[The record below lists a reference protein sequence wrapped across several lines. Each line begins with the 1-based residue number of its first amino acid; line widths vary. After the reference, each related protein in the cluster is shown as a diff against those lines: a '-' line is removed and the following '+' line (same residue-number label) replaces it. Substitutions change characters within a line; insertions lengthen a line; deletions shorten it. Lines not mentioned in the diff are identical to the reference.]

1 MRRRSIPA
9 AAAVLLP
16 LTLLAA
22 APAPP
27 PGESGPGGTGLSG
40 AWALVGSRDDVAA
53 KARKGLWDVA
63 SGMPGESRSGGFD
76 IPLEV
81 MTDARRLVVDDDGAT
96 MRVVY
101 PSGRKRTFVTDE
113 RPRYVEDGDSPAT
126 VTARRKGTAVS
137 VLSEWSRGYR
147 LRETWEL
154 RADPRRLVVTAPA
167 WRLLNCAMR
176 LNG

>member
-81 MTDARRLVVDDDGAT
+81 MTDARRLVVDDDGVT
-96 MRVVY
+96 MKVVY
-101 PSGRKRTFVTDE
+101 PSGRKRTIVTDE

-137 VLSEWSRGYR
+137 VLSEWSRG
-147 LRETWEL
+147 
-154 RADPRRLVVTAPA
+154 RRVYGPWPEAA
-167 WRLLNCAMR
+167 CGRFGSKRDCEER
-176 LNG
+176 